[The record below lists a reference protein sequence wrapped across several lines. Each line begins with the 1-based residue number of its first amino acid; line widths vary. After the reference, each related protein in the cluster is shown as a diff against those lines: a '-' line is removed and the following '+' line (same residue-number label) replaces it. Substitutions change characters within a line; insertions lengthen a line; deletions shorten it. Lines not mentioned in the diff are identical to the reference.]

1 MFTKKTVFD
10 NINIGHDF
18 SDNIFNA
25 FDEKHLGGNV
35 MIRAKD
41 GGIRK
46 RHIDDI
52 FSMNSFRIDVEI
64 SVLKDENRVECKMS
78 YNKIVKILMLIFIL
92 MPAVPAVVS
101 VFKNLPDF
109 DWIFCLI
116 VIFAQAVLY
125 LIFELIFIAAS
136 KRRINLLKKCCYN
149 SDAKF

>member
-64 SVLKDENRVECKMS
+64 SVFRDENRVECKMS

-136 KRRINLLKKCCYN
+136 KRRINSLKKCCYN

>member
-35 MIRAKD
+35 MIRSKD

-46 RHIDDI
+46 IHIDDI

-64 SVLKDENRVECKMS
+64 SVFRDENRVECKMS
-78 YNKIVKILMLIFIL
+78 YNKIVKILMLIFL
-92 MPAVPAVVS
+92 S
-101 VFKNLPDF
+101 S
-109 DWIFCLI
+109 CE
-116 VIFAQAVLY
+116 Y
-125 LIFELIFIAAS
+125 HT
-136 KRRINLLKKCCYN
+136 
-149 SDAKF
+149 